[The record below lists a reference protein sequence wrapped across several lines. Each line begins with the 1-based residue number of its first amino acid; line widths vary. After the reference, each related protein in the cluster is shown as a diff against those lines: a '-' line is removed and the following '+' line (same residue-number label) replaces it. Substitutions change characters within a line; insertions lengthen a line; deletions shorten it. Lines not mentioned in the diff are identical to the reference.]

1 MSPRRFFFC
10 GFLYLAL
17 SLPLSFWGES
27 IQQSES
33 YQRGEQIYQS
43 VCIAC
48 HQADGK
54 GIEGAFPPLAQ
65 SDFLTEYRD
74 LSIKAVLFGLSGQIR
89 VNGIRYFAAMPDPDL
104 SDQQAADVMTYVMNA
119 WGNQH
124 EPVSLQEVQSI
135 RQGANRLPDPY
146 PQLPE
151 APKGFGLSEFARL
164 PENGVR
170 LASDP
175 ESRSLY
181 LLALSGNIYRF
192 DSDNRDATLEIERS
206 TYIDSQTARDQAL
219 GFLIDSKRQM
229 YVILNQLI
237 EGSPWQM
244 SLVTIY
250 RSEPLDSSG
259 RPGELKPWFRTSYPF
274 GNGGLT
280 HGVSGMTQGP
290 DGQLYINSGSR
301 TDSAEVADNPLWW
314 PGAETETTACI
325 WKMDPESDQPS
336 MEVFA
341 KGIRNAWSLCFS
353 PDGDLLMVDNGP
365 RIPAPEELNHIEE
378 GKHYGFPYEF
388 GDMLA
393 VDHYPHG
400 KPIPE
405 GLELTRPI
413 PNIGPA
419 AGGSESEP
427 ILSFDPHSSPAGF
440 IYCDAS
446 FPPALRG
453 KYLIGRFGS
462 LFQGFTAGFDILLAT
477 IKRNEQGQYTS
488 TMETF
493 LSPLS
498 RPLDIHATENS
509 VYILEYG
516 RQNDFEESRKGPGRI
531 LELSW

>member
-1 MSPRRFFFC
+1 MSPRCFAPC
-10 GFLYLAL
+10 GFLSLAFYPSL
-17 SLPLSFWGES
+17 SLSGDS
-27 IQQSES
+27 IQES
-33 YQRGEQIYQS
+33 DSYRRGEQIYQS

-65 SDFLTEYRD
+65 SDFLREYRD
-74 LSIKAVLFGLSGQIR
+74 RSIRAVLFGLSGEIR
-89 VNGIRYFAAMPDPDL
+89 VNGVRYFAAMPDPDL

-119 WGNQH
+119 WGNRDA
-124 EPVSLQEVQSI
+124 PVSLQQVQSI
-135 RQGANRLPDPY
+135 RQGATRSPDPY
-146 PQLPE
+146 PELPD
-151 APKGFGLSEFARL
+151 APEGFELSEFARL
-164 PENGVR
+164 PENCVR

-175 ESRSLY
+175 KSGSLY
-181 LLALSGNIYRF
+181 VLALSGNIYRF
-192 DSDNRDATLEIERS
+192 EAGSRVPTLEVERS
-206 TYIDSQTARDQAL
+206 AYIDSQTARDQAL
-219 GFLIDSKRQM
+219 GFLIDSKRRM

-237 EGSPWQM
+237 EGAPWQM

-250 RSEPLDSSG
+250 RSNLLDSSG
-259 RPGELKPWFRTSYPF
+259 RPGALKPWFRTSYPF

-280 HGVSGMTQGP
+280 HGVSGMAQGL

-325 WKMDPESDQPS
+325 WRMDPESDQPS
-336 MEVFA
+336 VEVFA

-388 GDMLA
+388 GKMRA
-393 VDHYPHG
+393 IDHYSHG
-400 KPIPE
+400 KAIPE
-405 GLELTRPI
+405 GLELSRPI
-413 PNIGPA
+413 PNTGPA
-419 AGGSESEP
+419 AGGSESQP

-477 IKRNEQGQYTS
+477 IERNKEGQYTS

-498 RPLDIHATENS
+498 RPLDIHQAAGR

-516 RQNDFEESRKGPGRI
+516 RQSAFGESRKGPGRI
-531 LELSW
+531 IELSW